1 MSADLFENQICIL
14 VEIQNHI
21 REEYNNYLK

>member
-14 VEIQNHI
+14 AQIQNHL